1 MRKEPNIHKNNI
13 IIKNSDFKFFEHA
26 RQMAELSD
34 FRRVHIGCVAVYGN
48 KIIASGFNSNR
59 THPLQA
65 KLNRFRSIE
74 ISNHTIHAEISCLSH
89 IWNANLSWNK
99 VKLYIYRTRCDGRKG
114 MSRPCP
120 ACMAAIKQLGIKEI
134 FYTTMDGV
142 AHEIIS

>member
-1 MRKEPNIHKNNI
+1 M
-13 IIKNSDFKFFEHA
+13 SDFH
-26 RQMAELSD
+26 RI
-34 FRRVHIGCVAVYGN
+34 HIGCVAVYRN
-48 KIIASGFNSNR
+48 KIISTGFNSNR

-65 KLNRFRSIE
+65 KLNSFRNNK

-99 VKLYIYRTRCDGRKG
+99 VKLYIYRDRCDGRKG

-142 AHEIIS
+142 THELIS